1 MGGEEPEGTGVKC
14 NAQRE
19 PVHRI
24 SSMGKSVPL
33 VWLSSRADRVFGIF
47 LALSF
52 VCSGCRSVRPRPRNV
67 PSSAVLVNGVFID
80 CGVDEARDE
89 DRCTVY
95 KDITG
100 DILADGLFG
109 VGEPP
114 AAVKKNELQYA
125 GFGSDPLGSYILLSD
140 SRLLSLRQA
149 SDRDPTN
156 QIIEKTLKS
165 FSSSTEENAVNCGKT
180 DMKNP
185 DVNVSECAQAAFQ
198 NGNPF
203 YVRYFAAGMIR
214 YFSYGLAGDVNR
226 NVFEVT
232 YETRGF
238 PEVVLGKNERLLDDN
253 HVRVMTCIKPVALGK
268 TEEGMLAC
276 VTPINEEESAA
287 AAQQRTIDTTVCAIV
302 ANPAAFNNRMVR
314 VRGHFS
320 GNFEYSELSGDGCA
334 GSIWFA
340 YGDAG
345 GPPSLTAY
353 IAGGSEPGAL
363 DSEGRRILPVP
374 VQLIRDANFRR
385 FERLIQ
391 VAARLDAWPQETD
404 PKRFEFHK
412 VTATFVG
419 RVDGVSPDIHAFHLK
434 RKPTDNVDYLGFGQM
449 GLFDAQFVLQSV
461 EGHARL
467 ERHASDPGQ

>member
-1 MGGEEPEGTGVKC
+1 M
-14 NAQRE
+14 
-19 PVHRI
+19 
-24 SSMGKSVPL
+24 L
-33 VWLSSRADRVFGIF
+33 
-47 LALSF
+47 
-52 VCSGCRSVRPRPRNV
+52 VCSGCRSIRSRPNHV
-67 PSSAVLVNGVFID
+67 PSSAVLVNGLFID
-80 CGVDEARDE
+80 CTVDELRDE
-89 DRCTVY
+89 NPCTVY
-95 KDITG
+95 KDRTG
-100 DILADGLFG
+100 EILADGLFG

-114 AAVKKNELQYA
+114 TAARKTELQYA
-125 GFGSDPLGSYILLSD
+125 GYQGDSVEKYILLKD
-140 SRLLSLRQA
+140 SRALSLREA
-149 SDRDPTN
+149 SGRDPTN
-156 QIIEKTLKS
+156 RLIEDTLKS
-165 FSSSTEENAVNCGKT
+165 ISSAGHANATNCAET
-180 DMKNP
+180 DMRKP
-185 DVNVSECAQAAFQ
+185 EVNVSECVQTAFQ

-276 VTPINEEESAA
+276 VTPINEQESAA

-345 GPPSLTAY
+345 GPSLTAY

-374 VQLIRDANFRR
+374 AQLIRDANFRR
-385 FERLIQ
+385 FERLVQ
-391 VAARLDAWPQETD
+391 VAARLDARPQETD